1 VNKLKKV
8 FEGQAGLAKTYW
20 VYGIFGALIWA
31 VALSLLTPGS
41 TPALI
46 AVLAF
51 CTYQL
56 AVNLGVWRAASVY
69 TGPTTWAM
77 LAKLASAL
85 GILISVGVIAMVFIT
100 RTGGSLE
107 VPHRAVQPA
116 APAQP
121 APVVA
126 RTSDFATCL
135 LSKLP
140 GVANDA
146 ATHATAQLCLNDH
159 PGGMQSVAQGVGV
172 GKSTYKSGAE
182 CTAELAR
189 DTRSEQAAQLIN
201 AACRRLFDESEID
214 RFLKAP

>member
-116 APAQP
+116 APAAAPSTQP
-121 APVVA
+121 APLQTQATSIPPGSVPFTGKKDAEPDWEKGTYAA
-126 RTSDFATCL
+126 RS
-135 LSKLP
+135 SSEVIHP
-140 GVANDA
+140 RG
-146 ATHATAQLCLNDH
+146 THL
-159 PGGMQSVAQGVGV
+159 
-172 GKSTYKSGAE
+172 
-182 CTAELAR
+182 
-189 DTRSEQAAQLIN
+189 
-201 AACRRLFDESEID
+201 
-214 RFLKAP
+214 